1 MLTAINKKAPATS
14 RPPAP
19 ICNPAATKFLKMP
32 AKPGK
37 YWGERR
43 DLNPRPPGP
52 QPGALPSEL
61 RPPSASYLTQDSSPG
76 KDGGLRKE
84 ARPALIPVR
93 CRAWPDLLSL
103 AAARILSPGSPLHL
117 GPQVV
122 I

>member
-76 KDGGLRKE
+76 KGGGWQKE
-84 ARPALIPVR
+84 ARLALLAAR
-93 CRAWPDLLSL
+93 CRACADPLSA
-103 AAARILSPGSPLHL
+103 AAARVLNP
-117 GPQVV
+117 
-122 I
+122 